1 LGEKWAKMKNWAK
14 MKINVIGRKMGEYEK
29 LGENENKRHWAKAS
43 SQKYVVCQYKKA
55 SKCPFTS
62 LVAASLCDENL

>member
-1 LGEKWAKMKNWAK
+1 
-14 MKINVIGRKMGEYEK
+14 MGEYEK